1 VTPATTTQSRGLGRE
16 AAKWD
21 GMACIALPRL
31 RLQGR
36 LVAATSDRARC
47 GVGLVRAVLSSVNF
61 SRLFSSRVQPN
72 PVADELRSLLVAER
86 MRNDEL
92 MRTIVEMRREGFQAP
107 PPQAELSSADYGL
120 PEGVM
125 AAIEQRAPTRQ
136 SRERLMQEARKLLRK
151 GDEGEVA
158 EVILQGEGFAW

>member
-1 VTPATTTQSRGLGRE
+1 
-16 AAKWD
+16 
-21 GMACIALPRL
+21 
-31 RLQGR
+31 
-36 LVAATSDRARC
+36 
-47 GVGLVRAVLSSVNF
+47 VNF

-107 PPQAELSSADYGL
+107 PPQAELSPEGYGL

-136 SRERLMQEARKLLRK
+136 AREHLMQEARKLLRK

-158 EVILQGEGFAW
+158 EAILQGEGFAW